1 MHLRQVVCEQ
11 VLSVFV
17 DTYPVYVANILFRE
31 LFTIAKNAK
40 FKSRLQDFLPCTPT
54 EIVVYI
60 LKYIL
65 DFRRSLLSYL

>member
-1 MHLRQVVCEQ
+1 ML
-11 VLSVFV
+11 LIFL
-17 DTYPVYVANILFRE
+17 LFRE

-40 FKSRLQDFLPCTPT
+40 FKTRLQDFLPCTPT

>member
-1 MHLRQVVCEQ
+1 MCEQ

-17 DTYPVYVANILFRE
+17 ETYPVYVANILLFRE

-40 FKSRLQDFLPCTPT
+40 FKTRLQDFPPCTPT